1 VEAQGAAE
9 CTLLISEV
17 PGDAPHIVGSGPSLP
32 DPFDFAAVRAS
43 VRFYMIPLRDV
54 SYFHW
59 TGATLL
65 WKP

>member
-17 PGDAPHIVGSGPSLP
+17 PEDARHIVGSGPSLP
-32 DPFDFAAVRAS
+32 DPFDFVAVRAS
-43 VRFYMIPLRDV
+43 VRFYMVPLRHV
-54 SYFHW
+54 SSFHW

-65 WKP
+65 RKP